1 MSVFRRRILAS
12 YRSAVA
18 KDIAINMIISDG
30 TNFKGAMSGGK
41 IYSTMLQ
48 SGRSAGRV
56 YLPKG
61 SGIYCFC
68 SDVMF
73 SGAITAVQY
82 SSNSSAPTYS
92 ASYDGI
98 YRGTLIDTSESGAW
112 VMIQHNSGTIYDA
125 YLTQD
130 FEKYYL
136 PTTLASNTRINVDT
150 STGNYKIG
158 NHTGDTRASAGVYAN
173 YQHTALHIDENPICP
188 AWNGSAQ
195 NKMFHALTGNKD
207 QVVTAFTDEEI
218 ASLKSSEGFRVT
230 SNAYNVFTCNST
242 TDGVAESIGVWY
254 YRKKQ

>member
-12 YRSAVA
+12 YRSAVV
-18 KDIAINMIISDG
+18 KDIAINMITSNG
-30 TNFKGAMSGGK
+30 TNFKGAISAGK
-41 IYSTMLQ
+41 LYGSMLQ

-68 SDVMF
+68 NDVMLHDV
-73 SGAITAVQY
+73 ITAVQY
-82 SSNSSAPTYS
+82 SSNSSEPTYN
-92 ASYDGI
+92 ASCTDI
-98 YRGTLIDTSESGAW
+98 LRGSLIDTSESGAW
-112 VMIQHNSGTIYDA
+112 VMIQHNSGTIYDT

-130 FEKYYL
+130 FEKFYL
-136 PTTLASNTRINVDT
+136 PTSLVSNTRINVDT
-150 STGNYKIG
+150 STGNHKIG
-158 NHTGDTRASAGVYAN
+158 NHTGDTRASVAVFAN

-188 AWNGSAQ
+188 AWYRRAQ
-195 NKMFHALTGNKD
+195 YKMFHALTDNKD

-218 ASLKSSEGFRVT
+218 ASLKSAEGFRVT